1 MFFTIQFCENCPD
14 FPIML
19 IGTKS
24 DMWRERQIAV
34 DAGVQTCAD
43 YGCANFKE
51 ISTKESLDEVAE
63 VFEAALRSG
72 WLFREDGGRQL
83 VMRWLERIVDTDLQG
98 CTLWCAP
105 GASLY
110 YSLSFEEY
118 SKIPVRQTSLL
129 IG

>member
-1 MFFTIQFCENCPD
+1 
-14 FPIML
+14 ML

-83 VMRWLERIVDTDLQG
+83 VMRWLERIVDTDL
-98 CTLWCAP
+98 
-105 GASLY
+105 
-110 YSLSFEEY
+110 
-118 SKIPVRQTSLL
+118 LL
-129 IG
+129 TVL

>member
-1 MFFTIQFCENCPD
+1 
-14 FPIML
+14 ML

-72 WLFREDGGRQL
+72 WLFREDGRRTAVGDE
-83 VMRWLERIVDTDLQG
+83 MAGEDSGYGSTTH
-98 CTLWCAP
+98 CTLKNTAKYLCVKLHWIRHGHITLA
-105 GASLY
+105 Y
-110 YSLSFEEY
+110 
-118 SKIPVRQTSLL
+118 
-129 IG
+129 